1 MQTYGS
7 FEKWKRCLGWLH
19 VPQKNGI
26 LLCNTKPLSE
36 NTKLIRDAEA
46 RISSAMVE
54 SKVKEEMVGWAQFC
68 DQFNPTE

>member
-1 MQTYGS
+1 MEALKSESVDWDGYMS
-7 FEKWKRCLGWLH
+7 PK
-19 VPQKNGI
+19 KNGI

-54 SKVKEEMVGWAQFC
+54 SKVKEEMVG
-68 DQFNPTE
+68 